1 MSRCVEAFGTTALT
15 RWFTG
20 FFTHPVRRH
29 TGTWPAFALNL
40 GAVLPLGRHRLP
52 GRNALLAIENLSD
65 CRATIKVRK
74 PDNQDE
80 KVVALLVS

>member
-1 MSRCVEAFGTTALT
+1 LRAASAVC
-15 RWFTG
+15 
-20 FFTHPVRRH
+20 
-29 TGTWPAFALNL
+29 FALSV
-40 GAVLPLGRHRLP
+40 AAFIWFVIP
-52 GRNALLAIENLSD
+52 AM

>member
-1 MSRCVEAFGTTALT
+1 VEQRA
-15 RWFTG
+15 
-20 FFTHPVRRH
+20 
-29 TGTWPAFALNL
+29 
-40 GAVLPLGRHRLP
+40 
-52 GRNALLAIENLSD
+52 E

>member
-1 MSRCVEAFGTTALT
+1 VQTQYA
-15 RWFTG
+15 
-20 FFTHPVRRH
+20 
-29 TGTWPAFALNL
+29 
-40 GAVLPLGRHRLP
+40 LP
-52 GRNALLAIENLSD
+52 GNAG